1 MSRPPLSHERVVDA
15 ASRVAD
21 ASGLAGVSMRS
32 VGRELGVE
40 AMSLYHHVA
49 GKDAL
54 LDGLAD
60 WVFARITLP
69 RSGMRW
75 RAEMEERARSARA
88 VLAAHPWGL
97 GLLESRRS
105 PGPATL
111 GHHDAVLGCLRTAG
125 FSVALAAHAFSVLD
139 AYTYGF
145 VLTEVNLPFEPG
157 ESAEDFV
164 ADLGAA
170 LADLTRTSRRWW
182 PSRSWDGTTPTAT
195 SSTSA
200 SRWCSTASSGASF
213 KDDRCPA
220 GLDRRRKHCR
230 TSTRGRTTGEWAGV
244 EPSSWQLRSRCSW
257 ARGSQVPG
265 RVYKHLRHIARSH
278 GPEPPTLWSCG
289 RTRTCETS
297 GVHRPT
303 RRASRSAS
311 AGMQRESR
319 WPPYN
324 SGTASDGLPRLHP
337 KERASHDSPAARP
350 PTA

>member
-1 MSRPPLSHERVVDA
+1 MSRPPLSRDRVVDA

-49 GKDAL
+49 GKEAL

-69 RSGMRW
+69 RPGAGW

-111 GHHDAVLGCLRTAG
+111 GHHDAVLGCLRSAG

-170 LADLTRTSRRWW
+170 LADHPHLAEMVAEQVVGRDYAYGDEFDFGLALVL
-182 PSRSWDGTTPTAT
+182 DGLEQRVP
-195 SSTSA
+195 
-200 SRWCSTASSGASF
+200 
-213 KDDRCPA
+213 DE
-220 GLDRRRKHCR
+220 L
-230 TSTRGRTTGEWAGV
+230 RGR
-244 EPSSWQLRSRCSW
+244 S
-257 ARGSQVPG
+257 
-265 RVYKHLRHIARSH
+265 
-278 GPEPPTLWSCG
+278 
-289 RTRTCETS
+289 
-297 GVHRPT
+297 
-303 RRASRSAS
+303 
-311 AGMQRESR
+311 
-319 WPPYN
+319 
-324 SGTASDGLPRLHP
+324 
-337 KERASHDSPAARP
+337 
-350 PTA
+350 